1 MRRQNAARIPA
12 LLYHG
17 DALIL
22 IRCFLSLFLLLSR
35 DFPSMVCVSGNSLPY
50 TAQPQKQ
57 PYRTIWANPVWW
69 SVHDLLFFVSRSL
82 QLVE

>member
-35 DFPSMVCVSGNSLPY
+35 AFPSMVCVWYDYPTLHS
-50 TAQPQKQ
+50 TDAK
-57 PYRTIWANPVWW
+57 IA
-69 SVHDLLFFVSRSL
+69 L
-82 QLVE
+82 QDNTGESCMVVYS

>member
-35 DFPSMVCVSGNSLPY
+35 DFPSIVCVWYDYPTLHNTVAK
-50 TAQPQKQ
+50 TA
-57 PYRTIWANPVWW
+57 
-69 SVHDLLFFVSRSL
+69 L
-82 QLVE
+82 QDNMGKSCMVVCS

>member
-22 IRCFLSLFLLLSR
+22 IRCF
-35 DFPSMVCVSGNSLPY
+35 
-50 TAQPQKQ
+50 
-57 PYRTIWANPVWW
+57 
-69 SVHDLLFFVSRSL
+69 FV
-82 QLVE
+82 VIPAPE